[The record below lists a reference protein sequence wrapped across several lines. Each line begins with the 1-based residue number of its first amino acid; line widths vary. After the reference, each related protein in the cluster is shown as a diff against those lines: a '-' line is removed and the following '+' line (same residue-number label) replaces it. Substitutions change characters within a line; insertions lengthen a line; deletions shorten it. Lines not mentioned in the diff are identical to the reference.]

1 MEKNKIN
8 RLIEILNEAKE
19 IIAELE
25 GYTTKKEKQAKTIE
39 QILATSVQ
47 RFGFSTRTT
56 NVLLMA
62 EIKTVKD
69 IAKHTKYEIQNLRS
83 YGRISANEIEAKL
96 NAVGI
101 KLAQEEED

>member
-1 MEKNKIN
+1 MEKDKIN

-25 GYTTKKEKQAKTIE
+25 GYATKKEKQAKTIE
-39 QILATSVQ
+39 QILATSI
-47 RFGFSTRTT
+47 RKFELSTRST
-56 NVLLMA
+56 NVLLGA
-62 EIKTVKD
+62 D
-69 IAKHTKYEIQNLRS
+69 IDIVEDITKYTKNQILKFHNC
-83 YGRISANEIEAKL
+83 GPIAANEIEAKL

>member
-1 MEKNKIN
+1 
-8 RLIEILNEAKE
+8 
-19 IIAELE
+19 
-25 GYTTKKEKQAKTIE
+25 
-39 QILATSVQ
+39 
-47 RFGFSTRTT
+47 
-56 NVLLMA
+56 MA

-69 IAKHTKYEIQNLRS
+69 ITKHTKYEIQNLRS

>member
-1 MEKNKIN
+1 MEKDKII

-25 GYTTKKEKQAKTIE
+25 GYATKKEKQAKTIE
-39 QILATSVQ
+39 QILATSI
-47 RFGFSTRTT
+47 RKFEFSTRST
-56 NVLLMA
+56 NVLLGA
-62 EIKTVKD
+62 D
-69 IAKHTKYEIQNLRS
+69 IDIVEDITKYTKNQILKFHNC
-83 YGRISANEIEAKL
+83 GPIAANEIEAKL